1 MKNIISKPLTE
12 MQKEFAR
19 LHVENSFG
27 KGALSNTES
36 AIKAGYAPESAYQR
50 AYELLNPKLCPHV
63 VKYIS
68 DLKDDFRRKNNI
80 DPDKHMGRLHHLGL
94 KAEENK
100 MYGIAGQMEIARGK
114 VAGYYVEK
122 KMTLH
127 KNVEDQ
133 TEEELEEKMKNILDQ
148 YEHILK
154 EDKNVK
160 SKGNGQNNKRTK
172 NSN

>member
-1 MKNIISKPLTE
+1 MKNLVSKQLTE

-27 KGALSNTES
+27 KGALSNTEA
-36 AIKAGYAPESAYQR
+36 AIKAGYAPESSYQR

-127 KNVEDQ
+127 KNVEEL
-133 TEEELEEKMKNILDQ
+133 TEEEAADRMKNILKD
-148 YEHILK
+148 YKHILEEK
-154 EDKNVK
+154 NDKK
-160 SKGNGQNNKRTK
+160 RNGKDDK
-172 NSN
+172 

>member
-1 MKNIISKPLTE
+1 

-27 KGALSNTES
+27 KGALSNTEA

-50 AYELLNPKLCPHV
+50 VYELLNPKLCPHV

-127 KNVEDQ
+127 KNVEEL
-133 TEEELEEKMKNILDQ
+133 TEEEAADRMKNILKD
-148 YEHILK
+148 YKHILEEK
-154 EDKNVK
+154 NDKK
-160 SKGNGQNNKRTK
+160 RNGKDDK
-172 NSN
+172 

>member
-1 MKNIISKPLTE
+1 MKNLTSKPLTD

-27 KGALSNTES
+27 KAALSNTES

-127 KNVEDQ
+127 KNVEEL
-133 TEEELEEKMKNILDQ
+133 TEEEAADRMKNILKD
-148 YEHILK
+148 YKHILEEK
-154 EDKNVK
+154 NDKK
-160 SKGNGQNNKRTK
+160 RNGKDDK
-172 NSN
+172 

>member
-1 MKNIISKPLTE
+1 MKNLVSKQLTE

-27 KGALSNTES
+27 KGALSNTEA
-36 AIKAGYAPESAYQR
+36 AIKAGYAPESSYQR

-127 KNVEDQ
+127 KNVEEL
-133 TEEELEEKMKNILDQ
+133 TEEEAADRMKNILKD
-148 YEHILK
+148 YKHILEEK
-154 EDKNVK
+154 NDK
-160 SKGNGQNNKRTK
+160 KRF
-172 NSN
+172 

>member
-1 MKNIISKPLTE
+1 MKNIISKPLTD

-27 KGALSNTES
+27 KGALSNTDCAVKS
-36 AIKAGYAPESAYQR
+36 GYAPDSAYQR

-127 KNVEDQ
+127 KNVEEL
-133 TEEELEEKMKNILDQ
+133 TEEEAADRMKNILKD
-148 YEHILK
+148 YKHILEEK
-154 EDKNVK
+154 NDKK
-160 SKGNGQNNKRTK
+160 RNGKDDK
-172 NSN
+172 

>member
-1 MKNIISKPLTE
+1 MKNIISKPLTD

-27 KGALSNTES
+27 KGALSNTEA
-36 AIKAGYAPESAYQR
+36 AIKAGYAPESSYQR

-127 KNVEDQ
+127 KNVEEL
-133 TEEELEEKMKNILDQ
+133 TEEEAADRMKNILKD
-148 YEHILK
+148 YKHIL
-154 EDKNVK
+154 EDKNDK
-160 SKGNGQNNKRTK
+160 KRNGKDDK
-172 NSN
+172 

>member
-1 MKNIISKPLTE
+1 MKNLVSKPLTD

-27 KGALSNTES
+27 KGALSNTEA
-36 AIKAGYAPESAYQR
+36 AIKAGYAPESSYQR

-127 KNVEDQ
+127 KNVEEL
-133 TEEELEEKMKNILDQ
+133 TEEEAADRMKNILKD
-148 YEHILK
+148 YKHILEEK
-154 EDKNVK
+154 NDKK
-160 SKGNGQNNKRTK
+160 RNGKDDK
-172 NSN
+172 

>member
-1 MKNIISKPLTE
+1 MSKNLVDKPLTD

-27 KGALSNTES
+27 KAALSNTES

-127 KNVEDQ
+127 KNVEEL
-133 TEEELEEKMKNILDQ
+133 TEEEAADRMKNILKD
-148 YEHILK
+148 YKHILEEK
-154 EDKNVK
+154 NDKK
-160 SKGNGQNNKRTK
+160 RNGKDDK
-172 NSN
+172 

>member
-1 MKNIISKPLTE
+1 MSKNLVDKPLTD

-27 KGALSNTES
+27 KGALSNTEA

-68 DLKDDFRRKNNI
+68 NLKDDFRRKNNI

-127 KNVEDQ
+127 KNVEEL
-133 TEEELEEKMKNILDQ
+133 TEEEAADRMKNILKD
-148 YEHILK
+148 YKHILEEK
-154 EDKNVK
+154 NDKK
-160 SKGNGQNNKRTK
+160 RNGKDDK
-172 NSN
+172 

>member
-1 MKNIISKPLTE
+1 MKLFKALTE

-19 LHVENSFG
+19 LHVENILG
-27 KGALSNTES
+27 KGMLSNTEC

-50 AYELLNPKLCPHV
+50 AHELLNPQLCPHV
-63 VKYIS
+63 VKYIG
-68 DLKDDFRRKNNI
+68 DMKEDFRRKNNI

-127 KNVEDQ
+127 KNVEEL
-133 TEEELEEKMKNILDQ
+133 TEEEAADRMKNILKD
-148 YEHILK
+148 YKHILEEK
-154 EDKNVK
+154 NDKK
-160 SKGNGQNNKRTK
+160 RNGKDDK
-172 NSN
+172 

>member
-1 MKNIISKPLTE
+1 MKNIISKPLTD

-27 KGALSNTES
+27 KGALSNTEA
-36 AIKAGYAPESAYQR
+36 AIKAGYAPESSYQR

-127 KNVEDQ
+127 KNVEEL
-133 TEEELEEKMKNILDQ
+133 TEEEAADRMKNILKD
-148 YEHILK
+148 YKHILEEK
-154 EDKNVK
+154 NDKK
-160 SKGNGQNNKRTK
+160 RNGKDDK
-172 NSN
+172 

>member
-1 MKNIISKPLTE
+1 MKNLISKQLTE

-127 KNVEDQ
+127 KNVEEL
-133 TEEELEEKMKNILDQ
+133 TEEEAADRMKNILKD
-148 YEHILK
+148 YKHILEEK
-154 EDKNVK
+154 NDKK
-160 SKGNGQNNKRTK
+160 RNGKDDK
-172 NSN
+172 

>member
-1 MKNIISKPLTE
+1 MKNLISKPLTE

-27 KGALSNTES
+27 KGMLSNTEC
-36 AIKAGYAPESAYQR
+36 AIKAGYAPESSYQR

-127 KNVEDQ
+127 KNVEEL
-133 TEEELEEKMKNILDQ
+133 TEEEAADRMKNILKD
-148 YEHILK
+148 YKHIL
-154 EDKNVK
+154 EDKNDK
-160 SKGNGQNNKRTK
+160 KRNGKDDK
-172 NSN
+172 

>member
-1 MKNIISKPLTE
+1 MSKNLVDKPLTD

-27 KGALSNTES
+27 KGALSNTDC
-36 AIKAGYAPESAYQR
+36 AIKAGYAPESAYTR
-50 AYELLNPKLCPHV
+50 AYELLNPKICPHV

-68 DLKDDFRRKNNI
+68 NLKDDFRRKNNI

-127 KNVEDQ
+127 KNVEEL
-133 TEEELEEKMKNILDQ
+133 TEEEAADRMKNILKD
-148 YEHILK
+148 YKHILEEK
-154 EDKNVK
+154 NDKK
-160 SKGNGQNNKRTK
+160 RNGKDDK
-172 NSN
+172 

>member
-27 KGALSNTES
+27 KGALSNTEA

-68 DLKDDFRRKNNI
+68 NLKDDFRRKNNI

-127 KNVEDQ
+127 KNVEEL
-133 TEEELEEKMKNILDQ
+133 TEEEAADRMKNILKD
-148 YEHILK
+148 YKHILEEK
-154 EDKNVK
+154 NDKK
-160 SKGNGQNNKRTK
+160 RNGKDDK
-172 NSN
+172 

>member
-1 MKNIISKPLTE
+1 MKNLVSKQLTE

-27 KGALSNTES
+27 KGALSNTDC
-36 AIKAGYAPESAYQR
+36 AIKAGYAPESAYTR
-50 AYELLNPKLCPHV
+50 AYELLNPKICPHV

-68 DLKDDFRRKNNI
+68 NLKDDFRRKNNI

-127 KNVEDQ
+127 KNVEEL
-133 TEEELEEKMKNILDQ
+133 TEEEAADRMKNILKD
-148 YEHILK
+148 YKHILEEK
-154 EDKNVK
+154 NDKK
-160 SKGNGQNNKRTK
+160 RNGKDDK
-172 NSN
+172 